1 MWHVDTD
8 DVEPNCKT
16 RLWHHRPRR
25 AVRSV
30 RLMKFGIMF
39 ANTGPFAAGPAAVE
53 LARHA
58 EDLGFE
64 SLWTVEHVVVPTGYQ
79 STYPYSPTGR
89 MPGDEANP
97 IPDPLVWLAY
107 VAGATTTIRLAT
119 GILILPQRNPLV
131 LAKEVATL
139 DAMSGGRVELGIGVG
154 WLREEFDALGVPFDD
169 RAARTDE
176 YVEIL
181 RRVWRE
187 PATRHDGTFTRFAEV
202 QSYPK
207 PTRIDGPPIHVGG
220 HSLAAARRAGR
231 IGDGFFPGRDLDTLV
246 PAMRS
251 AAEAAGR
258 DPSSIVIS
266 AGGKPGPAT
275 VEHYRDT
282 YGVQRF
288 LVPPLGAD
296 VARVRANLDKFADR
310 VIARL

>member
-1 MWHVDTD
+1 MRGEHHIFHFAQRGRYL
-8 DVEPNCKT
+8 
-16 RLWHHRPRR
+16 RLIAKHIERSTGDR
-25 AVRSV
+25 AV
-30 RLMKFGIMF
+30 
-39 ANTGPFAAGPAAVE
+39 A
-53 LARHA
+53 
-58 EDLGFE
+58 
-64 SLWTVEHVVVPTGYQ
+64 
-79 STYPYSPTGR
+79 
-89 MPGDEANP
+89 
-97 IPDPLVWLAY
+97 
-107 VAGATTTIRLAT
+107 
-119 GILILPQRNPLV
+119 QRC
-131 LAKEVATL
+131 
-139 DAMSGGRVELGIGVG
+139 DQRVFI
-154 WLREEFDALGVPFDD
+154 DD

-187 PATRHDGTFTRFAEV
+187 PATRHDGTFARFAEV

-207 PTRIDGPPIHVGG
+207 PAQADGPPIHVGG

-266 AGGKPGPAT
+266 AGGKPDIAT